1 MLNRFRRELGL
12 ILGWLIFPV
21 VPVVLEDFYFNAG
34 NGGGLDPRVWG
45 WLTWLIMLGPL
56 VGYGFLA
63 GATIRVPDEDLT
75 SRRAWRRVLGRRA
88 VWVAIGPWWGA
99 LVCGGLI
106 FGLLFLDRHGL
117 GVFDWANR
125 IGQSYQGTW
134 GYWLVSWALSIV
146 LLLLFAYSWIW
157 PACSALRR
165 AARTGQWKQSL
176 VRGIVMAATFAG
188 SLFGSFWAATT
199 VWRSYFFDP
208 RIVKLIL
215 IAASLFAMSGCASTV
230 TYGEVR
236 RRELFHAML
245 SAWVLGLAILWRWWS
260 RARPQNPPPSPG

>member
-75 SRRAWRRVLGRRA
+75 SRRTWRRVLGRRA

-165 AARTGQWKQSL
+165 AAPRRAVEAITRPGNRDGRDLRRLALRQFLGGDHGVAKL
-176 VRGIVMAATFAG
+176 
-188 SLFGSFWAATT
+188 LL
-199 VWRSYFFDP
+199 RSAHRQANP
-208 RIVKLIL
+208 H
-215 IAASLFAMSGCASTV
+215 
-230 TYGEVR
+230 
-236 RRELFHAML
+236 RREPVRDERLCL
-245 SAWVLGLAILWRWWS
+245 DRDVW
-260 RARPQNPPPSPG
+260 